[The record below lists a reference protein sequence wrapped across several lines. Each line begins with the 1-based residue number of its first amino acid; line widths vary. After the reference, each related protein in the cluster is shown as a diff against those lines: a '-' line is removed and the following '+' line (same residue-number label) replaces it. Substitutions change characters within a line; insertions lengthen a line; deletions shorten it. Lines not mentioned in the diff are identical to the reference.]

1 MARKRKYWWIAVA
14 VVVIAVAAAAFA
26 SKTRGNGNREEEK
39 GPDIP
44 NLAAAIDDV
53 QVVVREV
60 GTVEPE
66 VKVEI
71 KSNLS
76 GKVVDLPVRAGDV
89 VTKGQLIARIEPDVN
104 QAQNLL
110 SVRNRGE
117 ATAIDLEDAK
127 QDYEAKRK
135 LFENGL
141 VSEEAN
147 RQAETR
153 YRQAQQ
159 ALDEARGQIGLVEAS
174 GIPVGDNP
182 RQVVNIF
189 SPMDGVVI
197 ERPVELG
204 ETVTGSG
211 SFNAGTVISTVA
223 DLGTMLVKAGI
234 NEVDIGKI
242 HLGQEARITLDAFPR
257 VVFVGSISRIAP
269 AARLDDQV
277 KVFDVEIALDEL
289 GRELR
294 TGMTANI
301 EVRGEI
307 REQVLAI
314 PVESV
319 FVRGEEE
326 VVYVLRDTPLPKS
339 EPVDDAEETE
349 ESETAEGDEPVEP
362 AVRRRKVA
370 RRPAAGVAAVL
381 RGAPGRDRHRLHHR
395 CRDRGRARRRRE
407 SGAGRSVEAER
418 GEFVMQ
424 SLMSLKG
431 ITKVYG
437 EGDLAVEALK
447 GIDLEVGAGDYI
459 AVMGPSGSGKSTLM
473 HILGLLDSPT
483 AGSYKL
489 DGEEVAGFSRR
500 KLAHLR
506 NKKIGFIFQN
516 FNLLPRASL
525 LRNVELPLLYGGMGR
540 KERRQLAYEALARV
554 GLADRARHRPNELS
568 GGQRQRG
575 AIARAIVGRPSVIMA
590 DEPTGNLDQ
599 QTGGEILELFDELR
613 AGGQTLI
620 MVTHDPSIAARARET
635 IRIVDG
641 LVLPNGQQ
649 VAA

>member
-1 MARKRKYWWIAVA
+1 MARKKKYWWIAVA

-26 SKTRGNGNREEEK
+26 SKTRGNGNGEEEK

-89 VTKGQLIARIEPDVN
+89 VRKGQLIARIEPDVN

-127 QDYEAKRK
+127 QDYEGKRK

-189 SPMDGVVI
+189 SPMDGVII

-242 HLGQEARITLDAFPR
+242 HVGQEARITLDAFPR
-257 VVFVGSISRIAP
+257 VVFNGNISRIAP

-326 VVYVLRDTPLPKS
+326 VVYVLRETPLPKS
-339 EPVDDAEETE
+339 EPKEDVKDAETVDGDTPAEPPSSDEKWRDDPRQEWRRFYEERRVVTGITSTTDVEIVEGLETGEKVALADPSKPKE
-349 ESETAEGDEPVEP
+349 ES
-362 AVRRRKVA
+362 
-370 RRPAAGVAAVL
+370 
-381 RGAPGRDRHRLHHR
+381 
-395 CRDRGRARRRRE
+395 
-407 SGAGRSVEAER
+407 S
-418 GEFVMQ
+418 
-424 SLMSLKG
+424 
-431 ITKVYG
+431 
-437 EGDLAVEALK
+437 
-447 GIDLEVGAGDYI
+447 
-459 AVMGPSGSGKSTLM
+459 
-473 HILGLLDSPT
+473 
-483 AGSYKL
+483 
-489 DGEEVAGFSRR
+489 
-500 KLAHLR
+500 
-506 NKKIGFIFQN
+506 
-516 FNLLPRASL
+516 
-525 LRNVELPLLYGGMGR
+525 
-540 KERRQLAYEALARV
+540 
-554 GLADRARHRPNELS
+554 
-568 GGQRQRG
+568 
-575 AIARAIVGRPSVIMA
+575 
-590 DEPTGNLDQ
+590 
-599 QTGGEILELFDELR
+599 
-613 AGGQTLI
+613 
-620 MVTHDPSIAARARET
+620 
-635 IRIVDG
+635 
-641 LVLPNGQQ
+641 
-649 VAA
+649 

>member
-1 MARKRKYWWIAVA
+1 MARKKKYWWIAVA

-26 SKTRGNGNREEEK
+26 SKTRGNGNGEEEK

-76 GKVVDLPVRAGDV
+76 GKVVDLPVRAGDL

-110 SVRNRGE
+110 SVRNRGQS
-117 ATAIDLEDAK
+117 TAIDLEDAK

-257 VVFVGSISRIAP
+257 VVFNGNISRIAP

-339 EPVDDAEETE
+339 EPADDVEDTE
-349 ESETAEGDEPVEP
+349 DTEGAETAEGDKSAEQPSAEEKWRDDPRQEWRRFYEERRVVTGIASTTDVEI
-362 AVRRRKVA
+362 VEGLEDGEKVA
-370 RRPAAGVAAVL
+370 
-381 RGAPGRDRHRLHHR
+381 
-395 CRDRGRARRRRE
+395 
-407 SGAGRSVEAER
+407 
-418 GEFVMQ
+418 
-424 SLMSLKG
+424 
-431 ITKVYG
+431 
-437 EGDLAVEALK
+437 
-447 GIDLEVGAGDYI
+447 
-459 AVMGPSGSGKSTLM
+459 
-473 HILGLLDSPT
+473 
-483 AGSYKL
+483 
-489 DGEEVAGFSRR
+489 
-500 KLAHLR
+500 
-506 NKKIGFIFQN
+506 
-516 FNLLPRASL
+516 
-525 LRNVELPLLYGGMGR
+525 
-540 KERRQLAYEALARV
+540 
-554 GLADRARHRPNELS
+554 LAD
-568 GGQRQRG
+568 
-575 AIARAIVGRPSVIMA
+575 PSKPK
-590 DEPTGNLDQ
+590 EEN
-599 QTGGEILELFDELR
+599 
-613 AGGQTLI
+613 
-620 MVTHDPSIAARARET
+620 S
-635 IRIVDG
+635 
-641 LVLPNGQQ
+641 
-649 VAA
+649 

>member
-1 MARKRKYWWIAVA
+1 MALKKKHWWIAVT
-14 VVVIAVAAAAFA
+14 VVVIAVAAVAFA
-26 SKTRGNGNREEEK
+26 SKTRGDGNKDEEK

-89 VTKGQLIARIEPDVN
+89 VKKGQLIARIEPDVN

-189 SPMDGVVI
+189 SPMDGVII

-223 DLGTMLVKAGI
+223 DLATMLVKAGI

-257 VVFVGSISRIAP
+257 VVFKGSISRIAP

-326 VVYVLRDTPLPKS
+326 VVYVLRETPLPKT
-339 EPVDDAEETE
+339 EPEDEADAEKPTDDKTAAAGDQTE
-349 ESETAEGDEPVEP
+349 STASADEKWRDDPRQEWRRWYEERRVVTGITSTNQVEIVEGLEKGE
-362 AVRRRKVA
+362 KVA
-370 RRPAAGVAAVL
+370 
-381 RGAPGRDRHRLHHR
+381 
-395 CRDRGRARRRRE
+395 
-407 SGAGRSVEAER
+407 
-418 GEFVMQ
+418 
-424 SLMSLKG
+424 
-431 ITKVYG
+431 
-437 EGDLAVEALK
+437 
-447 GIDLEVGAGDYI
+447 
-459 AVMGPSGSGKSTLM
+459 
-473 HILGLLDSPT
+473 
-483 AGSYKL
+483 
-489 DGEEVAGFSRR
+489 
-500 KLAHLR
+500 
-506 NKKIGFIFQN
+506 
-516 FNLLPRASL
+516 
-525 LRNVELPLLYGGMGR
+525 
-540 KERRQLAYEALARV
+540 
-554 GLADRARHRPNELS
+554 LAD
-568 GGQRQRG
+568 
-575 AIARAIVGRPSVIMA
+575 PSKPK
-590 DEPTGNLDQ
+590 E
-599 QTGGEILELFDELR
+599 ER
-613 AGGQTLI
+613 
-620 MVTHDPSIAARARET
+620 S
-635 IRIVDG
+635 
-641 LVLPNGQQ
+641 
-649 VAA
+649 

>member
-1 MARKRKYWWIAVA
+1 MARKKKYWWIAVA
-14 VVVIAVAAAAFA
+14 VVVIAVAAVAFA
-26 SKTRGNGNREEEK
+26 SKTRGDGNGEEEK

-44 NLAAAIDDV
+44 NLVAAIDDV

-110 SVRNRGE
+110 SVRNRGQS
-117 ATAIDLEDAK
+117 TAIDLEDAK

-257 VVFVGSISRIAP
+257 VVFRGSISRIAP
-269 AARLDDQV
+269 AARFDDQV

-339 EPVDDAEETE
+339 EPADGADDTG
-349 ESETAEGDEPVEP
+349 ESETTEGDEPAEQPSSDEKWRDDPRQEWRRWYEERRVMTGIASTTDVEI
-362 AVRRRKVA
+362 VEGLEDGEKVA
-370 RRPAAGVAAVL
+370 
-381 RGAPGRDRHRLHHR
+381 
-395 CRDRGRARRRRE
+395 
-407 SGAGRSVEAER
+407 
-418 GEFVMQ
+418 
-424 SLMSLKG
+424 
-431 ITKVYG
+431 
-437 EGDLAVEALK
+437 
-447 GIDLEVGAGDYI
+447 
-459 AVMGPSGSGKSTLM
+459 
-473 HILGLLDSPT
+473 
-483 AGSYKL
+483 
-489 DGEEVAGFSRR
+489 
-500 KLAHLR
+500 
-506 NKKIGFIFQN
+506 
-516 FNLLPRASL
+516 
-525 LRNVELPLLYGGMGR
+525 
-540 KERRQLAYEALARV
+540 
-554 GLADRARHRPNELS
+554 LAD
-568 GGQRQRG
+568 
-575 AIARAIVGRPSVIMA
+575 PSKPK
-590 DEPTGNLDQ
+590 EEN
-599 QTGGEILELFDELR
+599 
-613 AGGQTLI
+613 
-620 MVTHDPSIAARARET
+620 S
-635 IRIVDG
+635 
-641 LVLPNGQQ
+641 
-649 VAA
+649 